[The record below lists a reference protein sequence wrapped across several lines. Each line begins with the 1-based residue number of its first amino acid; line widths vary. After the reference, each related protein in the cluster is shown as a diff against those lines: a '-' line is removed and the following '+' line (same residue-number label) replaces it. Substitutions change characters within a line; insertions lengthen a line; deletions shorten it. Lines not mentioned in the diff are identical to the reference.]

1 MTSVAEKTRKI
12 TVGGTRFG
20 WRVTHRHRSPTP
32 GDGQRCLHEFLAYRI
47 GTSRAPFRLSF
58 LQGPSGDAGYIQG
71 ADYTLDHGG
80 LWLSASSTKI
90 NLHRPATAA
99 ALIQQALDL
108 GWTDAAPLILSDGF
122 AFVHALPQHVRE
134 QIAGTGPAPPP
145 G

>member
-12 TVGGTRFG
+12 AVGGTPFG
-20 WRVTHRHRSPTP
+20 WRVTHRHRIAPT
-32 GDGQRCLHEFLAYRI
+32 GRRCLHEFLAYRI

-58 LQGPSGDAGYIQG
+58 QGPSADAAYDRG

-80 LWLSASSTKI
+80 LWIGASSTMI

-122 AFVHALPQHVRE
+122 AFVHALPQQVRE
-134 QIAGTGPAPPP
+134 RIAGTGSAPPL